1 MDQKIKKN
9 SPVPTLTILG
19 QRVSF
24 AKLCN
29 SLCDLI
35 YINCLKETPRSEY
48 EWATEASE
56 NLTGKRE
63 SIGNDQFSA
72 TNQTSATKGPT

>member
-1 MDQKIKKN
+1 MLAHYGPLLYLTEQKN
-9 SPVPTLTILG
+9 SPVPSLTILG

-29 SLCDLI
+29 SQCDLI

-48 EWATEASE
+48 E
-56 NLTGKRE
+56 
-63 SIGNDQFSA
+63 
-72 TNQTSATKGPT
+72 